1 MTFCEGTGLLKL
13 QKKPH
18 KSVNKAYKNLWHLF
32 MRELVMSDIHELII
46 FFRKRMILFLD
57 DLFINQNDPFNLSSP
72 ESSLDWTEY

>member
-1 MTFCEGTGLLKL
+1 
-13 QKKPH
+13 
-18 KSVNKAYKNLWHLF
+18 